1 MPMETYFVGNEMYQ
15 KMEGLGWIKTKGV
28 QIRPGGENESPAD
41 ELKAFVSLFGSSNGN
56 EPPKG
61 LTMKKEAGS
70 YVLELDMVTLKQ
82 NKEFEK
88 RLSAQVQEMLKGTPG
103 LEKKD
108 MTKVLNKIKY
118 DRFKEKIW
126 IDEKTF
132 RYQKA
137 ELDVN
142 MDMEGLKLE
151 EHLQMNV
158 KGDFNGKI
166 EVPEQV
172 KKKARSM

>member
-1 MPMETYFVGNEMYQ
+1 
-15 KMEGLGWIKTKGV
+15 
-28 QIRPGGENESPAD
+28 
-41 ELKAFVSLFGSSNGN
+41 
-56 EPPKG
+56 
-61 LTMKKEAGS
+61 
-70 YVLELDMVTLKQ
+70 
-82 NKEFEK
+82 
-88 RLSAQVQEMLKGTPG
+88 MLKGTPG